1 MTLTKE
7 ILVNMMTE
15 RIGFSPKEG
24 KAHLELLLEILKA
37 HLEKGED
44 IKISNFGKW
53 TVKDKKSRRGRNPH
67 TGDALEISARRVVTF
82 HPSDSLRDRVDTY
95 KKEREAMESELG
107 GGSNSSSN
115 D

>member
-24 KAHLELLLEILKA
+24 KAHLELLLELLKA
-37 HLEKGED
+37 TLERGED

-82 HPSDSLRDRVDTY
+82 HPSDALRDKVDNNKHDKDMQPQQT
-95 KKEREAMESELG
+95 A
-107 GGSNSSSN
+107 
-115 D
+115 DAP